1 MTREKYYLA
10 ANKGLH
16 NFSASE
22 IASSY
27 RNIYIVQYRAREL
40 NLTKSPS
47 SQREIIK
54 KKVWTANEVC
64 FDTKLKGAVHEI
76 HQNSNDGRDPKV
88 ESNVFLSTSM
98 AWFSLVWGRVGV
110 LLAKSSIP

>member
-1 MTREKYYLA
+1 MMTREKHYLA

-27 RNIYIVQYRAREL
+27 RNIYIVHWYRAREL

-54 KKVWTANEVC
+54 KRSELQMKFALTPN
-64 FDTKLKGAVHEI
+64 
-76 HQNSNDGRDPKV
+76 
-88 ESNVFLSTSM
+88 
-98 AWFSLVWGRVGV
+98 
-110 LLAKSSIP
+110 